1 MREGEVIAVRA
12 AGTEAPDGAARVR
25 RLAESLDRIG
35 LTVRLLLVVRACAWI
50 GAAVLAGLLG
60 AGLIDLG
67 LRLPA
72 MVRAVLLLG
81 GLALVASGVVWRV
94 LPAWRLRLSRPALA
108 RRIEAIEPQHAGRI
122 APGVDLLAMVGDA
135 GETGA
140 MARAAVERAG
150 ERAAG
155 VRVWRVVRWTGVGNG
170 LSAFAAALIAVMA
183 VAIVW
188 PSMAGIGVRRVLTP
202 WSDAKWPTRFGVAD
216 LTDTPVH
223 PLDEALVVRVGVG
236 PGDAGTR
243 VRLEWK
249 IDGIDPV
256 TRTPMAAQPGASE
269 GRRVYER
276 LVDPSGLIDDDRP
289 EAVLRYRVL
298 TPDDRSEWT
307 RVRLVRP
314 PEVLTAGA
322 MVDPPAHAADAPGL
336 AGFRTGEREL
346 ATGEATLGP
355 VLAGSSLSVTWTFS
369 SPVEVLDVT
378 AWSDAALSIDRPDDR
393 SVRATLNAEAPVR
406 ITPQVRDE
414 HGLGLRDPVSLGV
427 DVRADAVPGVAITQ
441 PAADEIVTADADL
454 TIAAEAGDDVGV
466 TSLWVE
472 GTLMRRPAD
481 SPGAPPAPMGD
492 PRRLA
497 ESASGGPSVARA
509 ELTGRLTPAA
519 LGAAPGD
526 EIALRAVATDTR
538 GQTGEA
544 RSAVR
549 RLRVVSAEELATRLR
564 AELAPLAGLLRRADQ
579 QQGALID
586 RTRRAEEE
594 AATLVR
600 EQVALADTVDAAAR
614 SVRAVEQARSRNALE
629 DPALESLLRD
639 LDAVLNEAE
648 DAARAAARA
657 VEGGQAQEAQRA
669 QQSARDRIGEAMTML
684 DRGEDAFLARRAV
697 ARVREQLERVQ
708 AETAEVGR
716 RTAGQE
722 ADALPAED
730 RAALDRLAEEQ
741 RELADRAREALEE
754 LTRRAES
761 LEKDDPAQA
770 EALRR
775 AAEQGRAGA
784 VASRIQE
791 AGQQTGENQTGQA
804 EQSQQEAIEQLDEML
819 EQIDAAAG
827 LRDTALR
834 RKLATLIVSIQSLID
849 RQATELGALAAV
861 RAGEADRGLAGGMIA
876 LRENTLGVIEDA
888 SAALAEL
895 RLIAESLREA
905 EAAQSQAAVRL
916 RAAPPDLD
924 EAERLELISL
934 SALERA
940 LAEAKKQD
948 DQAEQREQQRKKA
961 ELRRAYRD
969 ALQEQSA
976 LRDASA
982 PLLGRALSRRE
993 RVEARALSTSQREL
1007 ADTLL
1012 AVRQETEEL
1021 DDAPV
1026 FALAHE
1032 QLDLLTRA
1040 ASDGLG
1046 EATPGMGVGLDQD
1059 QAVAVLASL
1068 VDVLGDTP
1076 PAGGEEQFQD
1086 GQGGEGQ
1093 GQAGGSEE
1101 EDLIPPVA
1109 ELRLLR
1115 DMQKAA
1121 MEMTRRVH
1129 ENPTLREDA
1138 ARVQKLGDLQRALAE
1153 RGVALIEKMN
1163 RPPESDEQIPES
1175 TPAPDQNPGEENP
1188 DGREPSA
1195 PGAGSTGE
1203 EP

>member
-1 MREGEVIAVRA
+1 
-12 AGTEAPDGAARVR
+12 
-25 RLAESLDRIG
+25 
-35 LTVRLLLVVRACAWI
+35 
-50 GAAVLAGLLG
+50 
-60 AGLIDLG
+60 
-67 LRLPA
+67 
-72 MVRAVLLLG
+72 
-81 GLALVASGVVWRV
+81 
-94 LPAWRLRLSRPALA
+94 
-108 RRIEAIEPQHAGRI
+108 
-122 APGVDLLAMVGDA
+122 
-135 GETGA
+135 
-140 MARAAVERAG
+140 
-150 ERAAG
+150 
-155 VRVWRVVRWTGVGNG
+155 
-170 LSAFAAALIAVMA
+170 
-183 VAIVW
+183 
-188 PSMAGIGVRRVLTP
+188 
-202 WSDAKWPTRFGVAD
+202 
-216 LTDTPVH
+216 
-223 PLDEALVVRVGVG
+223 
-236 PGDAGTR
+236 
-243 VRLEWK
+243 
-249 IDGIDPV
+249 
-256 TRTPMAAQPGASE
+256 
-269 GRRVYER
+269 
-276 LVDPSGLIDDDRP
+276 
-289 EAVLRYRVL
+289 
-298 TPDDRSEWT
+298 
-307 RVRLVRP
+307 
-314 PEVLTAGA
+314 
-322 MVDPPAHAADAPGL
+322 
-336 AGFRTGEREL
+336 
-346 ATGEATLGP
+346 
-355 VLAGSSLSVTWTFS
+355 
-369 SPVEVLDVT
+369 
-378 AWSDAALSIDRPDDR
+378 
-393 SVRATLNAEAPVR
+393 
-406 ITPQVRDE
+406 
-414 HGLGLRDPVSLGV
+414 
-427 DVRADAVPGVAITQ
+427 
-441 PAADEIVTADADL
+441 
-454 TIAAEAGDDVGV
+454 
-466 TSLWVE
+466 
-472 GTLMRRPAD
+472 
-481 SPGAPPAPMGD
+481 
-492 PRRLA
+492 
-497 ESASGGPSVARA
+497 
-509 ELTGRLTPAA
+509 
-519 LGAAPGD
+519 
-526 EIALRAVATDTR
+526 
-538 GQTGEA
+538 
-544 RSAVR
+544 
-549 RLRVVSAEELATRLR
+549 
-564 AELAPLAGLLRRADQ
+564 
-579 QQGALID
+579 
-586 RTRRAEEE
+586 
-594 AATLVR
+594 
-600 EQVALADTVDAAAR
+600 
-614 SVRAVEQARSRNALE
+614 
-629 DPALESLLRD
+629 
-639 LDAVLNEAE
+639 
-648 DAARAAARA
+648 
-657 VEGGQAQEAQRA
+657 
-669 QQSARDRIGEAMTML
+669 
-684 DRGEDAFLARRAV
+684 
-697 ARVREQLERVQ
+697 LERVQ

-784 VASRIQE
+784 VASRIQD

-948 DQAEQREQQRKKA
+948 DQAEQREKQRKKA

-1086 GQGGEGQ
+1086 GQGGEGE

-1175 TPAPDQNPGEENP
+1175 TPAPDQSPGEENP